1 MEKALWD
8 GIMESLKEDEPNYD
22 QPTLCMV
29 TFGQSQLSH
38 LFFLFFLFFY
48 YYLFVF
54 WYPSLI
60 LQNSNFLN
68 LFLNLIFQTFIL
80 K

>member
-1 MEKALWD
+1 MGVLQKVTMEKAYWD

-38 LFFLFFLFFY
+38 LFLLFIDLFFIISTYFDIQ
-48 YYLFVF
+48 V
-54 WYPSLI
+54 
-60 LQNSNFLN
+60 
-68 LFLNLIFQTFIL
+68 
-80 K
+80 

>member
-22 QPTLCMV
+22 QPTLCMA
-29 TFGQSQLSH
+29 TFGQSQLPH
-38 LFFLFFLFFY
+38 LFLFIYL
-48 YYLFVF
+48 YLFVF

-60 LQNSNFLN
+60 IQNSNFLN